1 MDLGY
6 STELVVLGRVLP
18 QMKEQGLAVLLGI
31 FNGSFISL
39 NDHGELDDH
48 SEYVGNVCNVLDDA
62 AVLGVVN
69 DYEQEINLWRV
80 KLALANNL
88 HMQLKQREYYTSEEA
103 IEVINKNLKIDSEKD
118 ESVLAAFIRDFV
130 QLYKNTPY
138 YDILCK
144 KYEKYFYVHISY
156 YYGFTSDKDYEIYAQ
171 GKMFYFLYR
180 NEKNVS
186 LRRIK
191 MDNFDEVF
199 NEFAMR
205 SSSIPSQDSIVMEK
219 VWG

>member
-1 MDLGY
+1 
-6 STELVVLGRVLP
+6 
-18 QMKEQGLAVLLGI
+18 MKEQGLAVLLGI

-39 NDHGELDDH
+39 NDH
-48 SEYVGNVCNVLDDA
+48 SEYVGNVCNVLDDDDS
-62 AVLGVVN
+62 VLGVVN
-69 DYEQEINLWRV
+69 DYEPEINLWRV

-88 HMQLKQREYYTSEEA
+88 HMQWKKREYYTSEET
-103 IEVINKNLKIDSEKD
+103 IEVINKNLIIDSEKD

-138 YDILCK
+138 YDTLCK

-156 YYGFTSDKDYEIYAQ
+156 SYGFAFDKSHEIYAQ
-171 GKMFYFLYR
+171 GKTFYFIYR

-191 MDNFDEVF
+191 MDNFDVVF

-205 SSSIPSQDSIVMEK
+205 SSSIPSQDSIVIEK